1 MLSFRLMSQTTA
13 QIDQERLVALLKKQD
28 KEAMH
33 YLYDNYSAA
42 LYGAISRIVN
52 DDDVAEEVLNDAFL
66 KIWDKIETYDVKK
79 GRLFTWM
86 LNLCRNL
93 SIDKLRS
100 KEIKKVKKT
109 DDISNNV
116 YNVERENLI
125 HQQEESIGVKELLN
139 NLREEEKL
147 IVDLIYFKGYTQSEV
162 SDEHGIP
169 LGTVKTR
176 LRMALKNLRNVL
188 GVEQ

>member
-1 MLSFRLMSQTTA
+1 MSQQTQIA
-13 QIDQERLVALLKKQD
+13 QNELIALLKKQD
-28 KEAMH
+28 KNAMH

-42 LYGAISRIVN
+42 LYGAIVRIVN
-52 DDDVAEEVLNDAFL
+52 DEKVAEEVLNDAFL
-66 KIWDKIETYDVKK
+66 KIWDKIDTYDAKK

-86 LNLCRNL
+86 LNLTRNL

-109 DDISNNV
+109 DDISDNV
-116 YNVERENLI
+116 YNIERDNLI
-125 HQQEESIGVKELLN
+125 QQREEDIGVKDLLQK
-139 NLREEEKL
+139 LREEERL
-147 IVDLIYFKGYTQSEV
+147 VVDLVYFRGFTQSEV
-162 SDEHGIP
+162 SDEYAIP

-188 GVEQ
+188 GVKQ

>member
-1 MLSFRLMSQTTA
+1 MSQSKMRME
-13 QIDQERLVALLKKQD
+13 QNELVALLKKRD

-42 LYGAISRIVN
+42 LYGAIFRIVN
-52 DDDVAEEVLNDAFL
+52 DEKVAEEILQDAFM
-66 KIWDKIETYDVKK
+66 KIWNKISAYDSKK

-125 HQQEESIGVKELLN
+125 SQREDDIGVKELLD
-139 NLREEEKL
+139 NLREEERL
-147 IVDLIYFKGYTQSEV
+147 IVDLIYFQGYTQSEV

-176 LRMALKNLRNVL
+176 IRMALKNLRNVL
-188 GVEQ
+188 GVEL